1 MESVNTF
8 EQHIILIEPMYQTD
22 EGLEF
27 IPDPNDYVFMQE
39 KSDEG
44 KFKLAFRFQT
54 VDCAE
59 IYAIFNSEKWTNSFE
74 LYKYTCLQR
83 NTKKELYKL
92 LIEGEFDIGVSRL
105 NSYQLI
111 KHHDITSYNHDD
123 NDEIRLH
130 YTQPRSVSGNVAWRS
145 ITWDLFKDI
154 VDDMNKKND
163 V

>member
-8 EQHIILIEPMYQTD
+8 EQRIILIEPMYQTE

-59 IYAIFNSEKWTNSFE
+59 IYAIFNNENWTNSLN

-83 NTKKELYKL
+83 NTKKELYQL
-92 LIEGEFDIGVSRL
+92 LIKGQFDIGISRMG
-105 NSYQLI
+105 SYQLI
-111 KHHDITSYNHDD
+111 KHHDITSYNHAD

-130 YTQPRSVSGNVAWRS
+130 YTQPRSVKDNVAWRS

-154 VDDMNKKND
+154 VDDMNRKND

>member
-8 EQHIILIEPMYQTD
+8 EQRVILIEPMYQTE

-59 IYAIFNSEKWTNSFE
+59 IYAIFNNENWTNSLN

-83 NTKKELYKL
+83 NTKKELYQL
-92 LIEGEFDIGVSRL
+92 LIKGQFDIGISRMG
-105 NSYQLI
+105 SYQLI

-130 YTQPRSVSGNVAWRS
+130 YTQPRSVKDNVAWRS
-145 ITWDLFKDI
+145 ITWDLFSEYVPQTI
-154 VDDMNKKND
+154 F
-163 V
+163 